1 MVFGLRFAVSMVE
14 CKMKSRDSKRTFSTG
29 PQPHKEWRMEPLIPR
44 YSRHILLKVIGEEG
58 QEKIQRSR
66 VLITGL
72 GALGSLISI
81 LLARAGVGFMRIVD
95 CDAPELHNLHRQ
107 ILYEEEDARTGI
119 PKAETARR
127 HLTAAASN
135 VEIEAVVDA
144 VDATNVEELTR
155 GVDIVV
161 DALDNIQARYL
172 VNDMALAR
180 RIPYVFGGAVETVG
194 NVMVIMP
201 GKTACL
207 RCLWPDPEAVAGHAR
222 ASEVGV
228 LSATA
233 AAVAS
238 MEVAEAIK
246 IMVGRHEDVLKG
258 LLIMDIWRNQFH
270 VAPLE
275 PAPGCICRTWQGD

>member
-1 MVFGLRFAVSMVE
+1 
-14 CKMKSRDSKRTFSTG
+14 
-29 PQPHKEWRMEPLIPR
+29 MELPTPR
-44 YSRHILLKVIGEEG
+44 YSRHMLLKVIGEQG
-58 QEKIQRSR
+58 QERIQRSR
-66 VLITGL
+66 VLVTGL

-95 CDAPELHNLHRQ
+95 LDAPELHNLHRQ
-107 ILYEEEDARTGI
+107 LLYEEEDARAGI
-119 PKAETARR
+119 PKAEVARR
-127 HLTAAASN
+127 RLNAAASN
-135 VEIEAVVDA
+135 VEIEAVVAA
-144 VDATNVEELTR
+144 VDASNVEALTS
-155 GVDIVV
+155 GVDLVV
-161 DALDNIQARYL
+161 DALDNIQTRYL

-180 RIPYVFGGAVETVG
+180 GIPYVFGGAVETVG

-207 RCLWPDPEAVAGHAR
+207 RCLWPDPSAVAGHAR

-238 MEVAEAIK
+238 VEVTEAIK
-246 IMVGRHEDVLKG
+246 IMVGRYEDVLQG
-258 LLIMDIWRNQFH
+258 LLVMDLWRNQFH

-275 PAPGCICRTWQGD
+275 PTPGCVCRT